1 VRPGALQWLSMRIS
15 RWVYLRVLALRYSM
29 AAAEVDNITTCLEQ
43 DQEDLRQALL
53 TQQTIATEMRAV
65 GLLPQNPNEGTPS

>member
-1 VRPGALQWLSMRIS
+1 MRIS

-29 AAAEVDNITTCLEQ
+29 AVAEVDNITTCLEQ
-43 DQEDLRQALL
+43 DQEDLRLALL

>member
-1 VRPGALQWLSMRIS
+1 MRPGALQWLSMRIS
-15 RWVYLRVLALRYSM
+15 RWVYLRVLVLRYSM
-29 AAAEVDNITTCLEQ
+29 AVAEVDNITTCLGQ

-65 GLLPQNPNEGTPS
+65 GLLPQHTPRSTP